1 MRRGV
6 LQGIYTGG
14 DDTMPIF
21 IRMRLA
27 AIRLARALR
36 RSILGETKNW
46 DIEVDEDGR
55 PGLLTGPFRLVITPR
70 AVRLFDALHLYC
82 DGAEIWLPL
91 WWRLR
96 LRNAVRLVLAE
107 NALEM
112 LDAEE
117 PAETSRLA
125 RNARRRQKQST

>member
-1 MRRGV
+1 
-6 LQGIYTGG
+6 
-14 DDTMPIF
+14 MPIF
-21 IRMRLA
+21 IRLQLA

-36 RSILGETKNW
+36 RSILDESKNW

-55 PGLLTGPFRLVITPR
+55 PSLLSGPFRLVITPR
-70 AVRLFDALHLYC
+70 SVRLFDAFHLFC

-96 LRNAVRLVLAE
+96 LRSAVRLVLAE

-117 PAETSRLA
+117 PAKTSKPA
-125 RNARRRQKQST
+125 RAARRREKQSA